1 MNIHIRIFNS
11 SDINFIES
19 LIPRFSEFDLPAWR
33 QRNEIDNTN
42 LTSLKKAIETPE
54 AGAVIYI
61 AEDEAGKRAGLLH
74 LQIQTDYFNG
84 KKVGYI
90 SDIVVDSSF
99 EGQGV
104 GRILLDKAE
113 EWARA
118 EGCHL
123 LSLYV
128 FSNNLHARKIYEK
141 LGFNEEVTK
150 YVKPLSKNN
159 KEQ

>member
-1 MNIHIRIFNS
+1 MTIHIRPFTV
-11 SDINFIES
+11 SDTNFIES

-33 QRNEIDNTN
+33 QRSEIDNTN
-42 LTSLKKAIETPE
+42 LSSMKKAMETPE
-54 AGAVIYI
+54 QGSAIFIV
-61 AEDEAGKRAGLLH
+61 EDETGKRAGFIH
-74 LQIQTDYFNG
+74 LQTQIDYFNN

-90 SDIVVDSSF
+90 SDLAVDSAF

-104 GRILLDKAE
+104 GRILLAKAE
-113 EWARA
+113 DWARA

-128 FSNNLHARKIYEK
+128 FSNNSHARRIYEK

-150 YVKPLSKNN
+150 YVKPIK
-159 KEQ
+159 

>member
-1 MNIHIRIFNS
+1 MNIHIRSFAS

-19 LIPRFSEFDLPAWR
+19 LIPRFSEFDLPIWR
-33 QRNEIDNTN
+33 QRDEIDNTN
-42 LTSLKKAIETPE
+42 LVSLKKAMEMPE
-54 AGAVIYI
+54 PGSAIYI
-61 AEDEAGKRAGLLH
+61 AEDETGKRAGFLH
-74 LQIQTDYFNG
+74 LQTQTDYFNG

-90 SDIVVDSSF
+90 SDLAVNAAF
-99 EGQGV
+99 EGQGI
-104 GRILLDKAE
+104 GRILLNKAE

-128 FSNNLHARKIYEK
+128 FSNNSRARKIYEK

-150 YVKPLSKNN
+150 YIKLLSL
-159 KEQ
+159 ES

>member
-1 MNIHIRIFNS
+1 MNILIRPFTP

-33 QRNEIDNTN
+33 QRDEIDNTN
-42 LTSLKKAIETPE
+42 LDSMKKAMETPE
-54 AGAVIYI
+54 PGSAIYI
-61 AEDEAGKRAGLLH
+61 AEDDTGKRAGFVH
-74 LQIQTDYFNG
+74 LQAQTDYFNG
-84 KKVGYI
+84 EKIAYI
-90 SDIVVDSSF
+90 SDIAVDSSF
-99 EGQGV
+99 EGQGI
-104 GRILLDKAE
+104 GRILLGKAE

-128 FSNNLHARKIYEK
+128 FSNNSRARKIYEK

-150 YVKPLSKNN
+150 YVKPLSPKS
-159 KEQ
+159 

>member
-1 MNIHIRIFNS
+1 MNIHIRPFNS
-11 SDINFIES
+11 LDVNFIES

-33 QRNEIDNTN
+33 QRDEIDSTN
-42 LTSLKKAIETPE
+42 LASLKKAMETPE
-54 AGAVIYI
+54 PDSTIYI
-61 AEDEAGKRAGLLH
+61 AEDESGKPAGFLH

-84 KKVGYI
+84 EKVGYI
-90 SDIVVDSSF
+90 SDIAVDSSF
-99 EGQGV
+99 EGQGI
-104 GRILLDKAE
+104 GRILLAKAE

-128 FSNNLHARKIYEK
+128 FSSNSRARKIYEK

-150 YVKPLSKNN
+150 YVKPLSKND
-159 KEQ
+159 KEL

>member
-1 MNIHIRIFNS
+1 MTIHIRPFTV
-11 SDINFIES
+11 SDIHFIES

-33 QRNEIDNTN
+33 QRDEIDNTN
-42 LTSLKKAIETPE
+42 LSTLKKAMETPE
-54 AGAVIYI
+54 PGSAIFI
-61 AEDEAGKRAGLLH
+61 AEDETGNRAGFIH
-74 LQIQTDYFNG
+74 LQTQTDYFNSE
-84 KKVGYI
+84 KVGYI
-90 SDIVVDSSF
+90 SDLAVDSAF

-113 EWARA
+113 DWARA

-128 FSNNLHARKIYEK
+128 FSNNSHARRIYEK

-150 YVKPLSKNN
+150 YVKPLK
-159 KEQ
+159 

>member
-1 MNIHIRIFNS
+1 MNIHIRPFTP

-33 QRNEIDNTN
+33 QRGEIDNTN
-42 LTSLKKAIETPE
+42 LASLKKAMETPE
-54 AGAVIYI
+54 PDSIIYI
-61 AEDEAGKRAGLLH
+61 AEDKAGKRAGFLH
-74 LQIQTDYFNG
+74 LQIQIDYFNG
-84 KKVGYI
+84 KRVGYI
-90 SDIVVDSSF
+90 SDIAVDSSF

-113 EWARA
+113 EWARTK
-118 EGCHL
+118 GCHL

-128 FSNNLHARKIYEK
+128 FSNNSRARKIYEK

-150 YVKPLSKNN
+150 YIKPLS
-159 KEQ
+159 

>member
-1 MNIHIRIFNS
+1 MPIHIRPFTA
-11 SDINFIES
+11 SDTDFIES

-33 QRNEIDNTN
+33 QRDEIDNTN
-42 LTSLKKAIETPE
+42 LSTLKKAMETPE
-54 AGAVIYI
+54 SGSAIYI
-61 AEDEAGKRAGLLH
+61 AEDETGKRAGFIH
-74 LQIQTDYFNG
+74 LQTQTDYFNN

-90 SDIVVDSSF
+90 SDLAVDSAF

-128 FSNNLHARKIYEK
+128 FSNNSRARRIYEK

-150 YVKPLSKNN
+150 YVKPLK
-159 KEQ
+159 

>member
-1 MNIHIRIFNS
+1 MNIHIRLFTP
-11 SDINFIES
+11 SDTTFIES

-33 QRNEIDNTN
+33 QRDEIDNTN
-42 LTSLKKAIETPE
+42 LASLKKAMETPE
-54 AGAVIYI
+54 SDSVIYI
-61 AEDEAGKRAGLLH
+61 AEDETGKCAGFLH
-74 LQIQTDYFNG
+74 LQTQTDYFNG
-84 KKVGYI
+84 EKVAYI
-90 SDIVVDSSF
+90 SDVAVDSSF
-99 EGQGV
+99 EGHGI

-128 FSNNLHARKIYEK
+128 FSNNSRARKIYEK

-150 YVKPLSKNN
+150 YIKPLS
-159 KEQ
+159 

>member
-1 MNIHIRIFNS
+1 MNIHIRPFIS

-33 QRNEIDNTN
+33 QRDEINNTN
-42 LTSLKKAIETPE
+42 LASLKKAMEMPE
-54 AGAVIYI
+54 PGSMIYI
-61 AEDEAGKRAGLLH
+61 AEDETGKRAGFIQ
-74 LQIQTDYFNG
+74 LQTQTDYFNG

-90 SDIVVDSSF
+90 SDLAVDSHF
-99 EGQGV
+99 EGQGI

-113 EWARA
+113 EWAHM

-128 FSNNLHARKIYEK
+128 FSNNSRARKIYEK
-141 LGFNEEVTK
+141 LGFKEEVTK
-150 YVKPLSKNN
+150 YIKR
-159 KEQ
+159 